1 MIGAGDLNCRI
12 ALQQRTLDANGD
24 RLGAWDTANGITVRA
39 HVKWLKGG
47 EGIVSQ
53 RIEGKQPVA
62 FVVRSSS
69 DTQAVTNAYKAVAIS
84 GRDIIPGEEFNVVSV
99 SPSAQPGYLD
109 ILAVRGTATG

>member
-1 MIGAGDLNCRI
+1 MTGAGDLNCRI
-12 ALQQRTLDANGD
+12 RLDQRAVDANGD
-24 RLGAWDTANGITVRA
+24 RLGAWDTANGVTVWA

-62 FVVRSSS
+62 FVVRSSA
-69 DTQAVTNAYKAVAIS
+69 TTRAVTNAYRAVAIS
-84 GRDIIPGEEFNVVSV
+84 GRDVIAGEEFNISGV